1 MSTFVSDSSIT
12 SNGNFNA
19 EKFEQVLHYIISK
32 TEAFPNVGKKV
43 LYKLLYFID
52 FNYYELKEEKL
63 TGEVYSKLE
72 HGPAPRHFNESATIL
87 IKEGLIEEKEVQ
99 YYGHTQKRYRSLKSP
114 KLTQLSA
121 TELEHINE
129 TLCRY
134 GTMNGSQIEAL
145 SHTDLPWVAGEYK
158 DNLDYELV
166 FYRSPEMSVR
176 DYCNDRN

>member
-12 SNGNFNA
+12 SNGNFSA
-19 EKFEQVLHYIISK
+19 EKFKQVLHYIISK
-32 TEAFPNVGKKV
+32 TEAYPNVGKKV

-63 TGEVYSKLE
+63 TGEVYSKLK
-72 HGPAPRHFNESATIL
+72 HGPAPRHFNAIATQL
-87 IKEGLIEEKEVQ
+87 IDDGLIEEKDVP
-99 YYGHTQKRYRSLKSP
+99 YYGHTQKKYCSLKSP
-114 KLTQLSA
+114 DLSLLSA

-145 SHTDLPWVAGEYK
+145 SHTDLPWVAGE
-158 DNLDYELV
+158 DSGNLDYELV

-176 DYCNDRN
+176 DYCDD